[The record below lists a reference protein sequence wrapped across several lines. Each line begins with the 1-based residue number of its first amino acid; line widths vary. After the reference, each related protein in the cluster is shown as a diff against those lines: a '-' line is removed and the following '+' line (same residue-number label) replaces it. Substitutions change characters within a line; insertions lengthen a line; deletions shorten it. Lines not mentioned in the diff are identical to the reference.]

1 MFNREIRL
9 ENERVLLRP
18 LAGSDLDEIKKIAF
32 NEQIWAYS
40 TALLLNETDAEN
52 YLEKALKDRET
63 KLRYA
68 FAVIDKKTDQFAG
81 SSSIGNISEKNKR
94 LEIGWTWLGKE
105 FQGTGLNKNCKFL
118 LLRYAFEEL
127 EYVRVEFK
135 TDVMNQQARKALLKI
150 GGTEEGVLR
159 SHTLMPRNRR
169 RDTIFYSILDHE
181 WPHIKETVF
190 KDLIGK

>member
-1 MFNREIRL
+1 MFDREIRL

-18 LAGSDLDEIKKIAF
+18 LTDSDLDEIKKIAF
-32 NEQIWAYS
+32 NEHIWTYS
-40 TALLLNETDAEN
+40 TALLLNEADAED
-52 YLEKALKDRET
+52 YLAKALKDRET

-68 FAVIDKKTDQFAG
+68 FAIIDKKENQFAG

-94 LEIGWTWLGKE
+94 LEIGWTWLGKQ

-118 LLRYAFEEL
+118 LLQYAFEEL
-127 EYVRVEFK
+127 DYVRAEFK
-135 TDVMNQQARKALLKI
+135 TDVLNKQARKALLKI
-150 GGTEEGVLR
+150 GCTEEGVLR
-159 SHTLMPRNRR
+159 SHTLMPGNRR
-169 RDTIFYSILDHE
+169 RDTIYYSILGHE